1 MYTEQELTAITA
13 QKKKRIVAVL
23 IPCALLLIGVIYFL
37 IMRNELAV
45 DVLFILAGVILIAGL
60 DLFVKPVRC
69 YERHINNILHGRTH
83 ELDCEFG
90 SFSEDISEI
99 DGVSYRTLTVV
110 CYDEKN
116 KPFDRIFYY
125 DLQKPLPAFSPAQP
139 IRVLYHDR
147 SVGALTAI

>member
-1 MYTEQELTAITA
+1 MYTEQELTAVIA
-13 QKKKRIVAVL
+13 QKKKRLIALL
-23 IPCALLLIGVIYFL
+23 IPVALLLIGTIYFI

-45 DVLFILAGVILIAGL
+45 DVLFILAGALLIAGL
-60 DLFVKPVRC
+60 DLFVKPIHC
-69 YERHINNILHGRTH
+69 YERHISNILHGMTH

-90 SFSEDISEI
+90 SFSEDVSEV
-99 DGVSYRTLTVV
+99 DGVNYRTLTVV

-125 DLQKPLPAFSPAQP
+125 DLQKPVPALIPAQP

-147 SVGALTAI
+147 AVGALTAL